1 MFVFWRSLDF
11 YATCLKN
18 ATRDDQSM
26 RSAQA
31 LVPEAYSII
40 QRQCSK
46 KSELTWNTYAS
57 PKVLVPTEADSEKTV
72 KTGGFWRGFVI
83 CLLDFGPPN
92 PGLLSVLNNFLLCVL
107 FHSLAYSNS
116 NSKSRVLLM
125 MLKLVISFF
134 SLCHPHL
141 LNLCWSRWIV
151 WKWFSI
157 PWIETLC
164 SSTVTWTPL
173 CDGAVSREAAAR
185 MSQGYFIISSVLMH
199 KQSHKPWSFRL

>member
-1 MFVFWRSLDF
+1 MGLPWGTCLTSHSYILHWNFNNNKKNPKPLLLFVFWRSLDF

-83 CLLDFGPPN
+83 CLLDFGPLT

-134 SLCHPHL
+134 
-141 LNLCWSRWIV
+141 
-151 WKWFSI
+151 
-157 PWIETLC
+157 
-164 SSTVTWTPL
+164 PL
-173 CDGAVSREAAAR
+173 SPSPVK
-185 MSQGYFIISSVLMH
+185 SVLEQMDSL
-199 KQSHKPWSFRL
+199 KVA

>member
-1 MFVFWRSLDF
+1 MLWEDKYCAVPPEPGHLLALNNMEVYWAVLKEMGLPWGTCLTSHSYILHWNFNNKKFKKKTPLSLFVFWRSLDF

-83 CLLDFGPPN
+83 CLLDFGPLT

-107 FHSLAYSNS
+107 FHSLAYSCPAYDV
-116 NSKSRVLLM
+116 KA
-125 MLKLVISFF
+125 
-134 SLCHPHL
+134 
-141 LNLCWSRWIV
+141 
-151 WKWFSI
+151 
-157 PWIETLC
+157 
-164 SSTVTWTPL
+164 
-173 CDGAVSREAAAR
+173 CDIL
-185 MSQGYFIISSVLMH
+185 FSSVTLTC
-199 KQSHKPWSFRL
+199 

>member
-1 MFVFWRSLDF
+1 MGRQILCSPTWARTPARPKQHGGLLSCTQRNGITLRYMPHFPFKLQQQQKKTTLLLFVFWRSLDF

-31 LVPEAYSII
+31 LVPEAYSISII

-83 CLLDFGPPN
+83 CFLDFGPPT
-92 PGLLSVLNNFLLCVL
+92 PGLLSVLNNFLTCVL
-107 FHSLAYSNS
+107 FHSLAYSCPAYDV
-116 NSKSRVLLM
+116 KA
-125 MLKLVISFF
+125 
-134 SLCHPHL
+134 
-141 LNLCWSRWIV
+141 
-151 WKWFSI
+151 
-157 PWIETLC
+157 
-164 SSTVTWTPL
+164 
-173 CDGAVSREAAAR
+173 CDIL
-185 MSQGYFIISSVLMH
+185 FSSVTLTC
-199 KQSHKPWSFRL
+199 

>member
-1 MFVFWRSLDF
+1 MLWEDKYCAVPPEPGHLLALNNMEVYWAVLKEMGLPWGTCLTSHSNFNNNKKKTTLLLFVFFWRSLDF

-31 LVPEAYSII
+31 LVPEAYSISII

-83 CLLDFGPPN
+83 CFLDFGPPT
-92 PGLLSVLNNFLLCVL
+92 PGLLSVLNNFLTCVL
-107 FHSLAYSNS
+107 FHSLAYSCPAYDV
-116 NSKSRVLLM
+116 KA
-125 MLKLVISFF
+125 
-134 SLCHPHL
+134 
-141 LNLCWSRWIV
+141 
-151 WKWFSI
+151 
-157 PWIETLC
+157 
-164 SSTVTWTPL
+164 
-173 CDGAVSREAAAR
+173 CDIL
-185 MSQGYFIISSVLMH
+185 FSSVTLTC
-199 KQSHKPWSFRL
+199 